1 MTMRRDRLDRPYLY
15 IASKEGGLRI
25 FNISDL
31 SAPQSVK
38 VIPTADLG
46 GLQVMSLEQYGR
58 YLYLA
63 LGNHFPGVVQSPG
76 MAIVDVDEPEAAI
89 VTDFWASPDFS
100 SGGAGVVRAEGD
112 YAYLGG
118 MDNGLIILD
127 VADKEHIAH
136 VRNFKPDLDFPHGP
150 PPPGDTAKFN
160 ARGMEIRNDTLWL
173 CYDRGGLRVID
184 VRDKSAP
191 VEFSRYCNSILT
203 GFATAYNN
211 IILRGNLAF
220 LAIDYCGVEVLDVSD
235 PLHIAQKGWW
245 EPWTCPTNNPFVWGG
260 SPGHANELA
269 YDEDCKLLFVA
280 TGKSDLHILSVS
292 DPAQPDSCGF
302 FGGVDNQIGT
312 WGVDLWQNS
321 LFLSY
326 IFTVVPFQSNWT
338 GVKVLTYPACTPDAV
353 FNPGTAP
360 DFQVYPNPA
369 DGTARLQFTTGDRVL
384 RIALLDAAGRPFRSF
399 DPDNGELNLEG
410 IPAGMYYLQVVMA
423 NGVGAKK
430 LLITKRY

>member
-25 FNISDL
+25 FNISDP
-31 SAPQSVK
+31 AMPQSVQ

-76 MAIVDVDEPEAAI
+76 LAIVDVDEPEAAT
-89 VTDFWASPDFS
+89 VTDYWVSPDFS
-100 SGGAGVVRAEGD
+100 AGGAGAVRVEGD
-112 YAYLGG
+112 YAYLGA
-118 MDNGLIILD
+118 MDNGLIILNI
-127 VADKEHIAH
+127 ADKEQIAP
-136 VRNFKPDLDFPHGP
+136 VKNFKPDLDFPHGP

-160 ARGMEIRNDTLWL
+160 ARGMEVRNDTLWL

-191 VEFSRYCNSILT
+191 AEVGRYCNSILT
-203 GFATAYNN
+203 GYATAYNN

-220 LAIDYCGVEVLDVSD
+220 IAIDYCGVEVLDVSD
-235 PLHIAQKGWW
+235 PGHIAQKGWW

-269 YDEDCKLLFVA
+269 YDEDCELLFVA
-280 TGKSDLHILSVS
+280 TGKSDLHILSVA
-292 DPAQPDSCGF
+292 DPTQPDSCGF

-312 WGVDLWQNS
+312 WGVDLWKNS

-326 IFTVVPFQSNWT
+326 IFTVIPFQSNWT
-338 GVKVLTYPACTPDAV
+338 GVKILTYPACAPNAV
-353 FNPGTAP
+353 SGPGP
-360 DFQVYPNPA
+360 PVDFQVFPNPA
-369 DGTARLQFTTGDRVL
+369 SGTVRLQFTNGSRVL
-384 RIALLDAAGRPFRSF
+384 RIVLLDVAGRLVRSF
-399 DPDNGELNLEG
+399 DPENAELDMKG
-410 IPAGMYYLQVVMA
+410 FPAGVYFIRAVTT
-423 NGVGAKK
+423 NGRAVKK
-430 LLITKRY
+430 LLITSDP